1 MEYSIIV
8 NNVTKRY
15 NGFTLDNVSL
25 KLPKGSIMGLIGE
38 NGAGKTTLIKLIL
51 GLQKGESGE
60 ISLWEYDSHT
70 LPIHVRE
77 NIGVVLDESCFPE
90 NLNVNQIS
98 KIMNS
103 IYKNWDHTNFKKY
116 VEYFELDPKKA
127 IKHYSKGMKMKLSI
141 AVALSHKAKLLILD
155 EATSGLDPVVRDE
168 IIDVF
173 LEFIQD
179 EENSIL
185 ISSHITSDLEKAC
198 DYITFINE
206 GKIILSDVKD
216 DILDRYGILKC
227 AADEFDAIPKDLVI
241 GYKRNNFGISALV
254 DKNKLAI
261 RNPGSSYVIDRVSL
275 EDILLF
281 SVRG

>member
-8 NNVTKRY
+8 NNITKRY
-15 NGFTLDNVSL
+15 NEFALEEVSL

-60 ISLWEYDSHT
+60 ISLWGYDSNT
-70 LPIHVRE
+70 LPNHVRE

-90 NLNVNQIS
+90 NLNAHQIS
-98 KIMNS
+98 KVMKS
-103 IYKNWDHTNFKKY
+103 IYGNWDENNFKKY
-116 VEYFELDPKKA
+116 AEYFDLSPKKA
-127 IKHYSKGMKMKLSI
+127 VKQYSKGMKMKLSI
-141 AVALSHKAKLLILD
+141 AVALSHHAKLLILD
-155 EATSGLDPVVRDE
+155 EATSGLDPVVRE
-168 IIDVF
+168 ELLDVF
-173 LEFIQD
+173 LDFIQD

-198 DYITFINE
+198 DYISVIND

-216 DILDRYGILKC
+216 DILDRYGMLKC
-227 AADEFDAIPKDLVI
+227 SEEEFQAIPKDVVV
-241 GYKRNNFGISALV
+241 GFKRSSFGMCALV
-254 DKNKLAI
+254 DRNKLAG
-261 RNPGSSYVIDRVSL
+261 RNAGHRYVIDKVSL
-275 EDILLF
+275 EDVLLY